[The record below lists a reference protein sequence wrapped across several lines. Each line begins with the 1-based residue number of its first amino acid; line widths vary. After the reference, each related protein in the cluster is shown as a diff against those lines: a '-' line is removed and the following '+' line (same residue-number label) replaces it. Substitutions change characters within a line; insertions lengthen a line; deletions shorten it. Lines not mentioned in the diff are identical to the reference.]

1 MEKSGGKV
9 EKKSGADV
17 YSEKKKSGA
26 DVYSGEKKVELMCP
40 VAIQLTLNA
49 KGFCTHSA
57 KKVFALGTKSTSV
70 FLVFFFMFFFHI
82 LSISTVVF

>member
-1 MEKSGGKV
+1 LSECTEEKWSEADVVWRKV
-9 EKKSGADV
+9 E
-17 YSEKKKSGA
+17 EKWR
-26 DVYSGEKKVELMCP
+26 KKVVLMCP

-57 KKVFALGTKSTSV
+57 KKVFALGTKSTIV
-70 FLVFFFMFFFHI
+70 FLVFFLMFFFHI